1 MEIGRNFNNIIQ
13 LSLTIST
20 YCFIKREGYFLNILK
35 NQIQLLSEFSIFH
48 EIRTIRIL
56 NLRIILHFTKNC
68 KI

>member
-13 LSLTIST
+13 LSLTSST